1 MNMINVIK
9 STGEKEQFSE
19 EKLRASIIRAGFPK
33 EIGDRLIS
41 HIETK
46 LYDNIP
52 TSEIYR
58 HIKEFLGSSSR
69 PYSAAKYA
77 LKQGI
82 MELGPTGYPFEDF
95 VAKVLNKEGYVTE
108 LRSILQGKCISH
120 EIDIVAQKNS
130 KKFMI
135 EAKFHNALGTRSD
148 IHVSL
153 YTKARF
159 DDVSEKYN
167 FNQAWLIT
175 NTKVTTDALAYALC
189 VNMKVI
195 SWNYPEKESLRDLIE
210 KSGLHPITVL
220 TTLSQNEKQKLLDNH
235 LVLSKDLCQNPN
247 TLDFLNL
254 PKEKLEKVLA
264 ESKFVCSLG

>member
-1 MNMINVIK
+1 MVNVIK

-19 EKLRASIIRAGFPK
+19 KKLRTSIIRAGIPK
-33 EIGDRLIS
+33 EIEDRAIS

-52 TSEIYR
+52 TSEIYQ
-58 HIKEFLGSSSR
+58 HIKEFLGTSSR

-77 LKQGI
+77 LKRGI

-95 VAKVLNKEGYVTE
+95 VGKVLNKEGYETE
-108 LRSILQGKCISH
+108 VRSILQGKCVTH
-120 EIDIVAQKNS
+120 EIDIIAKKDN

-135 EAKFHNALGTRSD
+135 EAKFHNDLGTKSD
-148 IHVSL
+148 VHVPL

-159 DDVSEKYN
+159 DDISAKYN
-167 FNQAWLIT
+167 LDQAWLIT
-175 NTKVTTDALAYALC
+175 NTKVTSDALTYALC

-235 LVLSKDLCQNPN
+235 LVLSRDICQNPN
-247 TLDFLNL
+247 VLDLLHL
-254 PKEKLEKVLA
+254 PKDKLGKVLA
-264 ESKFVCSLG
+264 ESNFVCSLG

>member
-1 MNMINVIK
+1 MVNVIK
-9 STGEKEQFSE
+9 STGEKEQFNE
-19 EKLRASIIRAGFPK
+19 GKLRTSIIRAGIPK
-33 EIGDRLIS
+33 EIENQVIS

-95 VAKVLNKEGYVTE
+95 VAKVLNKEGYETE
-108 LRSILQGKCISH
+108 VRSILQGKCVSH
-120 EIDIVAQKNS
+120 EIDIIAKKDN

-135 EAKFHNALGTRSD
+135 EAKFHNDLGTKSD
-148 IHVSL
+148 VHVSL

-167 FNQAWLIT
+167 FYQAWLIT

-195 SWNYPEKESLRDLIE
+195 SWNYPEQESLRDLIE

-220 TTLSQNEKQKLLDNH
+220 TTLSQNEKQKLLDSH
-235 LVLSKDLCQNPN
+235 LVLSRDICQNPN
-247 TLDFLNL
+247 VLSDLHL
-254 PKEKLEKVLA
+254 PKDKLEKVLA
-264 ESKFVCSLG
+264 ESNFVCSLG

>member
-1 MNMINVIK
+1 MVNVLK
-9 STGEKEQFSE
+9 STGGKEQFSE
-19 EKLRASIIRAGFPK
+19 EKLRNSIIRAGIPK
-33 EIGDRLIS
+33 QIENQVVS

-69 PYSAAKYA
+69 PYSAAKYG

-95 VAKVLNKEGYVTE
+95 VAKVLKSDGYATDI
-108 LRSILQGKCISH
+108 RSILQGKCVTH
-120 EIDIVAQKNS
+120 EIDIIA
-130 KKFMI
+130 KKENKKYMI
-135 EAKFHNALGTRSD
+135 EAKFHNGLGIRSD
-148 IHVSL
+148 VHVSL

-167 FNQAWLIT
+167 FDQAWLIT
-175 NTKVTTDALAYALC
+175 NTKVTSDALAYALC

-210 KSGLHPITVL
+210 KSKLHPITVL
-220 TTLSQNEKQKLLDNH
+220 TTLSQNEKQQLLNNH
-235 LVLSKDLCQNPN
+235 LVLSRDICQNPN
-247 TLDFLNL
+247 VLSDLHL

-264 ESKFVCSLG
+264 ESNFVCSLD

>member
-1 MNMINVIK
+1 MVNVVK

-19 EKLRASIIRAGFPK
+19 EKLRASIIRAGIPK
-33 EIGDRLIS
+33 EIENQVIS
-41 HIETK
+41 HIKTK

-58 HIKEFLGSSSR
+58 HIKEFLGSSAR
-69 PYSAAKYA
+69 PYSAAKYS

-95 VAKVLNKEGYVTE
+95 VAKVLEKEGYKTE
-108 LRSILQGKCISH
+108 IRSILQGKCVSH
-120 EIDIVAQKNS
+120 EIDVIAQKDGR
-130 KKFMI
+130 KFMI
-135 EAKFHNALGTRSD
+135 EAKFHNGLGIRSD
-148 IHVSL
+148 VHVSL

-159 DDVSEKYN
+159 DDIAEKYN
-167 FNQAWLIT
+167 LDQAWLIT
-175 NTKVTTDALAYALC
+175 NTKVTSDALAYALC

-220 TTLSQNEKQKLLDNH
+220 TTLSGNEKQKLLDSH
-235 LVLSKDLCQNPN
+235 LVLSRDICQNPN
-247 TLDFLNL
+247 VLSDLNL

-264 ESKFVCSLG
+264 ESKFVCSLD